1 MKKIILILLLGY
13 SNCFATIDYINTYFP
28 ENSIVRKAHN
38 AEPHGTGWF
47 GFDSDRRVLCDRL
60 NSIFFSLEHREHS
73 DYSLG
78 YLHVYDYLETAI
90 REIAQNQDEK
100 TIQLELDWA
109 WELKIHLDKKVT
121 DKYEQTEEYRQA
133 IEREQRLIA
142 IRKAIQQKDL

>member
-109 WELKIHLDKKVT
+109 WQLHNYLDKKAAE
-121 DKYEQTEEYRQA
+121 KYYNSPEYQQQLEQENKM
-133 IEREQRLIA
+133 
-142 IRKAIQQKDL
+142 KAIQSAIILKDS